1 MKLGK
6 FYCCVL
12 LLITS
17 NAVASDSRELKN
29 DLDKCVKV
37 ETNHRTQLNKINQC
51 ISEKVPLLT
60 DKQTSASDVAW
71 GVVYACD
78 SRIRSSLYSFYNMTK
93 CEMTKDTGKPL
104 RTWKT
109 PFSESSTLNKVN
121 EAVYKS
127 ALVQVLE
134 YRNKRK

>member
-1 MKLGK
+1 M
-6 FYCCVL
+6 
-12 LLITS
+12 TS
-17 NAVASDSRELKN
+17 NVIASDRRELKN
-29 DLDKCVKV
+29 DLDKCAKV

-51 ISEKVPLLT
+51 ISEKVPLLA
-60 DKQTSASDVAW
+60 DKQTSASDIAW

-78 SRIRSSLYSFYNMTK
+78 SRIRLSLYSFYNMTK

-109 PFSESSTLNKVN
+109 PFSESSTLNRVN
-121 EAVYKS
+121 EAAYKT

-134 YRNKRK
+134 YRNKKK